1 MNDER
6 VESRMS
12 VKKIEREPMTFRE
25 RLFLPE
31 VLKGMVVTISH
42 LIKNLFNYKKLPII
56 SYPEIKRL
64 YSERFRGRH
73 ILTTRED
80 GTTRC
85 VACYMCST
93 ACPAECITIEAGE
106 DDRTREKFPTRYDI
120 DLLRC
125 VFCGY
130 CVDACP
136 EDAIYMTRDYEL
148 AIDTRARAVVGLR
161 DLVVPPNFPT
171 QPMGWRPYYG
181 DITKHGTAGGT
192 GIGQPLRN
200 APFKDQ
206 APPNPDLYRGGKAE
220 PTAPVDKDVT
230 FSAS

>member
-1 MNDER
+1 M
-6 VESRMS
+6 
-12 VKKIEREPMTFRE
+12 
-25 RLFLPE
+25 FLT
-31 VLKGMVVTISH
+31 LRH
-42 LIKNLFNYKKLPII
+42 LLHNLFNLRKLPII
-56 SYPEIKRL
+56 SYPEVKRV

-73 ILTTRED
+73 ILTTRQD

-106 DDRTREKFPTRYDI
+106 DERTREKFPVRYEI

-136 EDAIYMTRDYEL
+136 EDAIYMTRDYEM

-161 DLVVPPNFPT
+161 DLVVPPNFPIE
-171 QPMGWRPYYG
+171 PMGWRPYYG
-181 DITKHGTAGGT
+181 AIDKKGTAGGT
-192 GIGQPLRN
+192 GIGQPVGK
-200 APFKDQ
+200 PPYSDDE
-206 APPNPDLYRGGKAE
+206 PPNPDVYRGA
-220 PTAPVDKDVT
+220 
-230 FSAS
+230 

>member
-1 MNDER
+1 
-6 VESRMS
+6 MS
-12 VKKIEREPMTFRE
+12 VTRVSPGVVKVERPKLT
-25 RLFLPE
+25 LPHRTY
-31 VLKGMVVTISH
+31 LPQILSGMVVTIRH
-42 LIKNLFNYKKLPII
+42 LIRNLFNLKKLPII
-56 SYPEIKRL
+56 SYPEVKRV

-106 DDRTREKFPTRYDI
+106 DERTREKFPVRYDI

-125 VFCGY
+125 IFCGY

-136 EDAIYMTRDYEL
+136 EDAIYMTRDYEM

-171 QPMGWRPYYG
+171 EPMGWRPYYG
-181 DITKHGTAGGT
+181 RIDKRGTAGGT
-192 GIGQPLRN
+192 GLGQPLRE
-200 APFKDQ
+200 APFEDD
-206 APPNPDLYRGGKAE
+206 APPNPDVYRGA
-220 PTAPVDKDVT
+220 
-230 FSAS
+230 

>member
-1 MNDER
+1 MNKLSKWILTSAAALAILVLPACKTNR
-6 VESRMS
+6 
-12 VKKIEREPMTFRE
+12 KKVDPVVTPTVTEDTKP
-25 RLFLPE
+25 PE
-31 VLKGMVVTISH
+31 VTM
-42 LIKNLFNYKKLPII
+42 
-56 SYPEIKRL
+56 PERTDTEVKRV

-106 DDRTREKFPTRYDI
+106 DQRTREKFPVRYDI

-136 EDAIYMTRDYEL
+136 EDAIYMTRDYEM
-148 AIDTRARAVVGLR
+148 AIDSRARAVVGLR
-161 DLVVPPNFPT
+161 DLVVPPNFPVG
-171 QPMGWRPYYG
+171 PMGWRPYYG
-181 DITKHGTAGGT
+181 TMSKRGTAGGT
-192 GIGQPLRN
+192 GAGQELRS
-200 APFKDQ
+200 APFDDEA
-206 APPNPDLYRGGKAE
+206 APPNPDVYRGA
-220 PTAPVDKDVT
+220 
-230 FSAS
+230 

>member
-1 MNDER
+1 MPVTKVQEG
-6 VESRMS
+6 V
-12 VKKIEREPMTFRE
+12 VKVIPRPLSLSE
-25 RLFLPE
+25 RLYLPQ
-31 VLKGMVVTISH
+31 VLAGMFITIGH
-42 LIKNLFNYKKLPII
+42 LFKNLFNMKKLPII
-56 SYPEIKRL
+56 SYPEVKRL

-73 ILTTRED
+73 MLTTRQD

-106 DDRTREKFPTRYDI
+106 DERTREKFPVRYDI

-136 EDAIYMTRDYEL
+136 EDAIYMSRDYEM

-161 DLVVPPNFPT
+161 DLVVPPDMPVG
-171 QPMGWRPYYG
+171 PMGWRPYYG
-181 DITKHGTAGGT
+181 KIEKKGTAGGT
-192 GIGQPLRN
+192 GIGQPRGS
-200 APFKDQ
+200 APYDDT
-206 APPNPDLYRGGKAE
+206 APANPDVYRGA
-220 PTAPVDKDVT
+220 
-230 FSAS
+230 

>member
-1 MNDER
+1 MPVVRVQPGVVR
-6 VESRMS
+6 VEPRKLS
-12 VKKIEREPMTFRE
+12 FAE
-25 RLFLPE
+25 RLYLPQ
-31 VLKGMVVTISH
+31 VLAGMFVTIKH
-42 LIKNLFNYKKLPII
+42 LLHNLFNLKKLPII
-56 SYPEIKRL
+56 SYPEVKRV

-106 DDRTREKFPTRYDI
+106 DDRTREKFPVRYEI

-136 EDAIYMTRDYEL
+136 EDAIYMTRDYEM
-148 AIDTRARAVVGLR
+148 AIDTRARSVVGLR

-171 QPMGWRPYYG
+171 GPMGWRPYYG
-181 DITKHGTAGGT
+181 EMEKNGTAGGT
-192 GIGQPLRN
+192 GIGQPLQL
-200 APFKDQ
+200 APYEDET
-206 APPNPDLYRGGKAE
+206 ATLNPDVYRGGK
-220 PTAPVDKDVT
+220 
-230 FSAS
+230 

>member
-1 MNDER
+1 MEVTR
-6 VESRMS
+6 IQPGVVKVSPPRMS
-12 VKKIEREPMTFRE
+12 LGD
-25 RLFLPE
+25 RLYIPQ
-31 VLKGMVVTISH
+31 VIKGMFVTIRH
-42 LIKNLFNYKKLPII
+42 LLHNLTHLKNLPII
-56 SYPEIKRL
+56 SYPEVKRV

-73 ILTTRED
+73 ILTTRSD

-106 DDRTREKFPTRYDI
+106 DERTREKFPVRYDI

-136 EDAIYMTRDYEL
+136 EDAIYMTRDYEM

-161 DLVVPPNFPT
+161 DLVVPPTMPT
-171 QPMGWRPYYG
+171 APMGWRPYYG
-181 DITKHGTAGGT
+181 SIAKKNWAGGT
-192 GIGQPLRN
+192 GGGQERRS
-200 APFKDQ
+200 APFEDD
-206 APPNPDLYRGGKAE
+206 APPNADVFRGN
-220 PTAPVDKDVT
+220 
-230 FSAS
+230 

>member
-1 MNDER
+1 MSTTTR
-6 VESRMS
+6 VSPGV
-12 VKKIEREPMTFRE
+12 VKVERESMTLGE
-25 RLFLPE
+25 RLYLPP
-31 VLKGMVVTISH
+31 VIGGLLRTLKH
-42 LIKNLFNYKKLPII
+42 LVRNLVNMKGLPTI
-56 SYPEIKRL
+56 SYPEVKRV

-73 ILTTRED
+73 ILTSRED

-106 DDRTREKFPTRYDI
+106 DQRTREKFPVRYEI

-161 DLVVPPNFPT
+161 DLVVPPNFPVG
-171 QPMGWRPYYG
+171 PMGWRPYYG
-181 DITKHGTAGGT
+181 TMDKHGTAGGT
-192 GIGQPLRN
+192 GVGQPLRD
-200 APFKDQ
+200 APYEDDT
-206 APPNPDLYRGGKAE
+206 PPNPDVYRGA
-220 PTAPVDKDVT
+220 
-230 FSAS
+230 